1 MRYTTVID
9 LTEFRQLYKNKN
21 AVLVYFH
28 LALKSG
34 WHDHDRDILEVSVRN
49 LAYDTGLS
57 VAAVRHALK
66 ILEDA
71 KLLSHVGSVWTV
83 VKWVM
88 TEEPTKRARNSR
100 EAKQIEVA
108 AERKRA
114 EEKRELEAEIER
126 TRRAQLLQQGKTS
139 FMVWYESQLKLAEA
153 GDEEAKR
160 TVERHRKMYEQQRN
174 LVSKKETK

>member
-9 LTEFRQLYKNKN
+9 LTEFRQLYRNKN
-21 AVLVYFH
+21 AVLVYLH
-28 LALKSG
+28 LALRSG
-34 WHDHDRDILEVSVRN
+34 WHDHDRDIVETSVRN

-83 VKWVM
+83 TKWVM
-88 TEEPTKRARNSR
+88 TEDPTKRPKNARD
-100 EAKQIEVA
+100 AKQIEIA
-108 AERKRA
+108 AERQRA
-114 EEKRELEAEIER
+114 EEKREREAEIER
-126 TRRAQLLQQGKTS
+126 TRRAQLQAEGKSS
-139 FMVWYESQLKLAEA
+139 FMVWYEAQQKLAEA

-160 TVERHRKMYEQQRN
+160 TVERHRNNYERQRN
-174 LVSKKETK
+174 LMNKTTTK